1 MAEKKLP
8 YETDLAI
15 FLIIVSVIIFCFL
28 EVSLTWG
35 LASLGAGVGIFL
47 GWFQVRTEFFS

>member
-1 MAEKKLP
+1 MAEAKIP

-15 FLIIVSVIIFCFL
+15 FLIIVGTIIFSFI

-35 LASLGAGVGIFL
+35 FIALGVGTGLFL
-47 GWFQVRTEFFS
+47 GWIQYRTELFS